1 MRVSY
6 TVTVRNSHC
15 AGKLVLTCA
24 YDNKGFDMFT
34 IVAFDI
40 SAKITSTFA
49 NLAIGLL
56 TSTPPK
62 NCTVVHFEVD
72 RDPTLVWLF
81 NWTKATESI
90 LTKPSR
96 ICWKAPVEKWPVW
109 SIEAPLSLAKWI
121 EFVVPVSTCHN

>member
-1 MRVSY
+1 MHTCHHVYQIICINMAYVGQLYYIYLKRFHNLF
-6 TVTVRNSHC
+6 TVKNSHC
-15 AGKLVLTCA
+15 AGKLVFTCA

-40 SAKITSTFA
+40 SAKITSTSV
-49 NLAIGLL
+49 NLVIGLL

-72 RDPTLVWLF
+72 RDSTLVWLF
-81 NWTKATESI
+81 NWAKTTESI

-96 ICWKAPVEKWPVW
+96 MC
-109 SIEAPLSLAKWI
+109 
-121 EFVVPVSTCHN
+121 